1 MLMKYPTLIFTHLKL
16 VLEFFFYKLQ
26 DPDLSSIREEYVEC
40 GVCLCKIREGEV
52 IRLPRCEHVFHKVCI
67 EKWISLKTSTCPL
80 CRESFCEVGAQVLL
94 FDFCAVR
101 ADNDDGG
108 DTWWLR

>member
-16 VLEFFFYKLQ
+16 VLGFFFYKLQ

-52 IRLPRCEHVFHKVCI
+52 IRVP
-67 EKWISLKTSTCPL
+67 
-80 CRESFCEVGAQVLL
+80 RESFCEVGAQVLL